1 MTQGHG
7 WVVYMVTFMAR
18 LAALAGVIAVG
29 ALGGALVCA
38 PAQAQTV
45 EAFGY
50 TTAYRA
56 TLELFDG
63 TGSLVATVSTSSPL
77 GVFQGFVSNSDS
89 VTPGYGGPRSGGNT
103 SYSAG
108 SYLGMLLVDYF
119 GFNMARVP
127 DVTITSA
134 QLVVYS
140 GAITNDLTYT
150 LLSVTP
156 QSLAD
161 LQSGDQNAALYENL
175 VKGVSYA
182 SFEVGYNTTKPLAK
196 LYIDLTSNSGT
207 AVADINTAIQN
218 KAVFAV
224 TGVVSAPVPEP
235 STWVM
240 LLAGFAGLGVVARR
254 RAAKRRAAAG

>member
-89 VTPGYGGPRSGGNT
+89 VTPGYGGPRSGE
-103 SYSAG
+103 A
-108 SYLGMLLVDYF
+108 
-119 GFNMARVP
+119 
-127 DVTITSA
+127 
-134 QLVVYS
+134 
-140 GAITNDLTYT
+140 
-150 LLSVTP
+150 
-156 QSLAD
+156 
-161 LQSGDQNAALYENL
+161 
-175 VKGVSYA
+175 
-182 SFEVGYNTTKPLAK
+182 
-196 LYIDLTSNSGT
+196 
-207 AVADINTAIQN
+207 
-218 KAVFAV
+218 
-224 TGVVSAPVPEP
+224 
-235 STWVM
+235 
-240 LLAGFAGLGVVARR
+240 
-254 RAAKRRAAAG
+254 